1 MQVRERAKKTPE
13 VLETAKIQRDET
25 KLSSK
30 FVTMAQAKI
39 KLQQINKKTKPTV
52 TKDQTYL
59 DTWFK

>member
-25 KLSSK
+25 KLCSK
-30 FVTMAQAKI
+30 FVTMAQEKI